1 MLKMSVGNQITTKS
15 TVKTFLTS
23 ITVIGLLNAFQN
35 SAASMPEISFA
46 CQVYHPETGEE
57 VTLVQA
63 NSREDAIGIAHFKEG
78 SKYRHFEVRQ
88 CVIIGE
94 ETFRDSSFQ
103 RNFEKTPR

>member
-1 MLKMSVGNQITTKS
+1 MSVGNQITTKS
-15 TVKTFLTS
+15 GVKLFLIS
-23 ITVIGLLNAFQN
+23 IAIMTLFYTTQN
-35 SAASMPEISFA
+35 SIAAMPEISFA

>member
-1 MLKMSVGNQITTKS
+1 MSVGNQITTKS
-15 TVKTFLTS
+15 CLKNFFAS
-23 ITVIGLLNAFQN
+23 IAIMALFYATQN
-35 SAASMPEISFA
+35 SIAAMPEISFA
-46 CQVYHPETGEE
+46 CQVHHPKAGEE

-103 RNFEKTPR
+103 RNFEKIPR

>member
-23 ITVIGLLNAFQN
+23 ITVIGVFNAFQN

-46 CQVYHPETGEE
+46 CQVYHPETGEK

-63 NSREDAIGIAHFKEG
+63 NSREEAIGIAHLKEG
-78 SKYRHFEVRQ
+78 SKYRYFEVRQ

-94 ETFRDSSFQ
+94 ETFRDGSFQ

>member
-1 MLKMSVGNQITTKS
+1 MSVGNQITTKS
-15 TVKTFLTS
+15 AVKNFLTS
-23 ITVIGLLNAFQN
+23 ITVMALFNAFQN

-46 CQVYHPETGEE
+46 CQVYHPETREE

-63 NSREDAIGIAHFKEG
+63 NSREEAMEIAHLKND
-78 SKYRHFEVRQ
+78 SKHRYFEVRQ

-94 ETFRDSSFQ
+94 ERFRDSSFQ

>member
-1 MLKMSVGNQITTKS
+1 MSVGNQITTKS

-23 ITVIGLLNAFQN
+23 ITVIGVFNAFQN

-46 CQVYHPETGEE
+46 CQVYHPKAGEE

-63 NSREDAIGIAHFKEG
+63 NSREEAIEIAHLKEG
-78 SKYRHFEVRQ
+78 SKHRYFEVRQ

-94 ETFRDSSFQ
+94 ETFKDSSFQ
-103 RNFEKTPR
+103 RTFEKTPR